1 MDVSKIAIQIASE
14 FTGSKAFKQ
23 AETSTQK
30 LQRQV
35 QTLGRTLGLA
45 LGTAAIVKFGKASV
59 KAFAQDDNA
68 ARSLTK
74 TLENLGLNTRYAG
87 DALNG
92 YISRLE
98 KQTGVL
104 DDELRPAMD
113 RLLRATGSVTK
124 SQELLNLA
132 LDIAAGT
139 GKDLTTVS
147 QALQKAY
154 LGNNASL
161 GRLGVGLSKAE
172 LTSSSFL
179 QIQDRLTKLFAG
191 QATDA
196 ANSFQGSLNKLTAAS
211 NNAKEAIG
219 KGLVDAL
226 TILGGSNSG
235 GVTGAVGVIDKMS
248 NGIATGTKNIAFMI
262 KQFEKLKPVILI
274 IGAALLIAFAPVTA
288 AVAAL
293 AFVLAK
299 GGENLRKASFAKGI
313 IPGGAG
319 GLSSSMSVAGQT
331 ENVLGRKQRLAME
344 AGLKTNK
351 ETLKTDKARL
361 DALKKIT
368 AEQNKKL
375 ALDKASAF
383 LNQAQK
389 LFDQDRIQLAAAA
402 MSKQSDE
409 DKVRIRL
416 KQEIM
421 DLEDAINEGNVE
433 GAAKLAVAISKDAE
447 LLGQL
452 RGDMIKLGDV
462 PNPFA
467 IWLATLQQIAAQLL
481 ALAQIPLMG
490 SGLFNIFSAVPGSY
504 STGGGTAGG
513 NLGSDVYQSTLTGQ
527 ALINKLNKNDAFA
540 TMATG
545 GIVNKATMAL
555 IGEAGPEAVI
565 PLDRMGSMGGTTVI
579 VNVSGSVTTERDLVS
594 AITQGIYNNQAS
606 GIPISYSTV
615 Y

>member
-1 MDVSKIAIQIASE
+1 VDVSKIAIQIASE

-30 LQRQV
+30 LQKQV
-35 QTLGRTLGLA
+35 SSLAKTLGIA

-59 KAFAQDDNA
+59 KAFAADDNA
-68 ARSLTK
+68 ARSLSK

-87 DALNG
+87 STLNG

-124 SQELLNLA
+124 SQELLGLA
-132 LDIAAGT
+132 LDISAGT

-154 LGNNASL
+154 LGNTQSL

-179 QIQDRLTKLFAG
+179 QIQDRLTVLFAG

-196 ANSFQGSLNKLTAAS
+196 SNSYQGSLNKLTIAG

-219 KGLVDAL
+219 KGLIDAIA
-226 TILGGSNSG
+226 ILSGSNT
-235 GVTGAVGVIDKMS
+235 VDPAVSAIDKIALKIADLTK
-248 NGIATGTKNIAFMI
+248 GIAKF
-262 KQFEKLKPVILI
+262 
-274 IGAALLIAFAPVTA
+274 
-288 AVAAL
+288 
-293 AFVLAK
+293 
-299 GGENLRKASFAKGI
+299 LRIWKEMLTSFDLF
-313 IPGGAG
+313 IPAG
-319 GLSSSMSVAGQT
+319 GYGNPGMGNISMTLSGQT
-331 ENVLGRKQRLAME
+331 ENALGKQQRLAIE
-344 AGLKTNK
+344 NQTKSTKQLLAA
-351 ETLKTDKARL
+351 EKARL
-361 DALKKIT
+361 DNLKKIT

-416 KQEIM
+416 KQEIL
-421 DLEDAINEGNVE
+421 DLEDAINSGNVE

-467 IWLATLQQIAAQLL
+467 TWLATLQQIAAQLL

-490 SGLFNIFSAVPGSY
+490 SGLFNVFSAVPGSY

>member
-23 AETSTQK
+23 AETSTAK

-35 QTLGRTLGLA
+35 QNLGRTLGIA

-59 KAFAQDDNA
+59 KAFAEDDNA
-68 ARSLTK
+68 ARSLSK

-87 DALNG
+87 STLNG

-124 SQELLNLA
+124 SQELLGLA
-132 LDIAAGT
+132 LDISAGT

-147 QALQKAY
+147 QALQKAF

-161 GRLGVGLSKAE
+161 GRLGVGLTKAE
-172 LTSSSFL
+172 LSSSSFL
-179 QIQDRLTKLFAG
+179 EIQDKLTILFAG
-191 QATDA
+191 QAKDA
-196 ANSFQGSLNKLTAAS
+196 SDSYQGSLDKLTIAS

-219 KGLVDAL
+219 KGLIDAIA
-226 TILGGSNSG
+226 ILSGSNT
-235 GVTGAVGVIDKMS
+235 VDPAVSAIDKIAIKIADLTR
-248 NGIATGTKNIAFMI
+248 GIAKF
-262 KQFEKLKPVILI
+262 
-274 IGAALLIAFAPVTA
+274 
-288 AVAAL
+288 
-293 AFVLAK
+293 
-299 GGENLRKASFAKGI
+299 LRIWKEMLTSFDLF
-313 IPGGAG
+313 IPAG
-319 GLSSSMSVAGQT
+319 GYGNPGMGNISMSVSGQT
-331 ENVLGRKQRLAME
+331 ENALGRKQRLALE
-344 AGLKTNK
+344 KTKTTTDKILKTEK
-351 ETLKTDKARL
+351 DRL
-361 DALKKIT
+361 ANLKKIT
-368 AEQNKKL
+368 AEQQKKL

-383 LNQAQK
+383 LTQAQK

-402 MSKQSDE
+402 MNKQTEE

-416 KQEIM
+416 KTEIL
-421 DLEDAINEGNVE
+421 DLEDAISSGNIE
-433 GAAKLAVAISKDAE
+433 GAAKLAIAISKDAE

-467 IWLATLQQIAAQLL
+467 DWLNTLNAMLAALL
-481 ALAQIPLMG
+481 ALTNVAKTL
-490 SGLFNIFSAVPGSY
+490 SFNVFAAPPGSY
-504 STGGGTAGG
+504 VTGGGTAGG

-527 ALINKLNKNDAFA
+527 ALINKLEKNDAFA
-540 TMATG
+540 KMATG
-545 GIVNKATMAL
+545 GVVNKATMAL

-565 PLDRMGSMGGTTVI
+565 PLDRMGSMGGTYIT

-594 AITQGIYNNQAS
+594 AITQGIYNNQAA
-606 GIPISYSTV
+606 GTPINYSTV

>member
-1 MDVSKIAIQIASE
+1 MDTSKIAIQIASE

-23 AETSTQK
+23 AESSTAK
-30 LQRQV
+30 LQKTV
-35 QTLGRTLGLA
+35 SNLAKTLGIA
-45 LGTAAIVKFGKASV
+45 LGTAAIIKFGKASV
-59 KAFAQDDNA
+59 KAFAADDNA
-68 ARSLTK
+68 ARSLSK
-74 TLENLGLNTRYAG
+74 TLENLGISTRYAG
-87 DALNG
+87 STLNG

-124 SQELLNLA
+124 SQELLGLA
-132 LDIAAGT
+132 LDISAGT
-139 GKDLTTVS
+139 GKDLTAVS

-154 LGNNASL
+154 LGNTQAL
-161 GRLGVGLSKAE
+161 GRLGVGLTKAE
-172 LTSSSFL
+172 LTSSSFAE
-179 QIQDRLTKLFAG
+179 IQDRLTVLFAG

-196 ANSFQGSLNKLTAAS
+196 ANSYQGSLNKLTIAS

-219 KGLVDAL
+219 KGLIDAL
-226 TILGGSNSG
+226 GILSGSNT
-235 GVTGAVGVIDKMS
+235 VDPAVSAIDK
-248 NGIATGTKNIAFMI
+248 IAMKIAD
-262 KQFEKLKPVILI
+262 LTR
-274 IGAALLIAFAPVTA
+274 G
-288 AVAAL
+288 VARFIRIWKEML
-293 AFVLAK
+293 TSMDLFIPK
-299 GGENLRKASFAKGI
+299 GGYGN
-313 IPGGAG
+313 PGMGNR
-319 GLSSSMSVAGQT
+319 SMTISGQT
-331 ENVLGRKQRLAME
+331 ENALGKQQRLTIE
-344 AGLKTNK
+344 ATNK
-351 ETLKTDKARL
+351 ANQQLLKTDKARL
-361 DALKKIT
+361 DNLKKIN
-368 AEQNKKL
+368 AEQQKKL

-383 LNQAQK
+383 LYQAQK
-389 LFDQDRIQLAAAA
+389 LFDMDRIQLAAAA
-402 MSKQSDE
+402 MNKQTEE

-416 KQEIM
+416 KQEIL
-421 DLEDAINEGNVE
+421 DLEDAINAGNVE

-447 LLGQL
+447 LLGML

-467 IWLATLQQIAAQLL
+467 SWLATLQQIAAQLL

-490 SGLFNIFSAVPGSY
+490 SGLFNIFSAAPGSY
-504 STGGGTAGG
+504 VTGGGTAGG

-527 ALINKLNKNDAFA
+527 ALINKLNKNDSFA

-565 PLDRMGSMGGTTVI
+565 PLDRMGSMGNTTVI

-606 GIPISYSTV
+606 GTPINYSTV

>member
-1 MDVSKIAIQIASE
+1 MDTSKIAIQIASE

-23 AETSTQK
+23 AETSTAK

-35 QTLGRTLGLA
+35 QNLGRTLGIA

-59 KAFAQDDNA
+59 KAFAEDDNA
-68 ARSLTK
+68 ARSLSK

-87 DALNG
+87 STLNG

-113 RLLRATGSVTK
+113 RLLLATGSVTK
-124 SQELLNLA
+124 SQELLGLA
-132 LDIAAGT
+132 LDISAGT

-147 QALQKAY
+147 QALQKAF

-161 GRLGVGLSKAE
+161 GRLGVGLTKAE
-172 LTSSSFL
+172 LSSSSFL
-179 QIQDRLTKLFAG
+179 EIQDKLTILFAG
-191 QATDA
+191 QAKDA
-196 ANSFQGSLNKLTAAS
+196 SDSYQGSLDKLTIAS

-219 KGLVDAL
+219 KGLIDAIA
-226 TILGGSNSG
+226 ILSGSNT
-235 GVTGAVGVIDKMS
+235 VDPAVSAIDKIAIKIADLTR
-248 NGIATGTKNIAFMI
+248 GIAKF
-262 KQFEKLKPVILI
+262 
-274 IGAALLIAFAPVTA
+274 
-288 AVAAL
+288 
-293 AFVLAK
+293 
-299 GGENLRKASFAKGI
+299 LRIWKEMLTSFDLF
-313 IPGGAG
+313 IPAG
-319 GLSSSMSVAGQT
+319 GYGNPGMGNISMSVSGQT
-331 ENVLGRKQRLAME
+331 ENALGRKQRLALE
-344 AGLKTNK
+344 KTKTTTDKILKTEK
-351 ETLKTDKARL
+351 DRL
-361 DALKKIT
+361 ANLKKIT
-368 AEQNKKL
+368 AEQQKKL

-383 LNQAQK
+383 LTQAQK

-402 MSKQSDE
+402 MNKQTEE

-416 KQEIM
+416 KTEIL
-421 DLEDAINEGNVE
+421 DLEDAISSGNIE
-433 GAAKLAVAISKDAE
+433 GAAKLAIAISKDAE

-467 IWLATLQQIAAQLL
+467 DWLNTLNAMLAALL
-481 ALAQIPLMG
+481 ALTNVAKTL
-490 SGLFNIFSAVPGSY
+490 SFNVFAAPPGSY
-504 STGGGTAGG
+504 VTGGGTAGG

-527 ALINKLNKNDAFA
+527 ALINKLEKNDAFA
-540 TMATG
+540 KMATG
-545 GIVNKATMAL
+545 GVVNKATMAL

-565 PLDRMGSMGGTTVI
+565 PLDRMGSMGGTYIT

-594 AITQGIYNNQAS
+594 AITQGIYNNQAA
-606 GIPISYSTV
+606 GTPINYSTV